1 MWVTLHQGRQGGSPW
16 CLVTLHVTNLRI
28 SSLVPLVS
36 PPPDAIPR
44 PVMLS
49 VLAATLAN
57 YAPSVQQQT
66 RMSMSRVT
74 GVSQPIEDV
83 VQQLRGGGGSCDVVL
98 VTKLNYPLHKS

>member
-1 MWVTLHQGRQGGSPW
+1 MSALPSLSYYISACPPRDKSATPDTLDP
-16 CLVTLHVTNLRI
+16 
-28 SSLVPLVS
+28 
-36 PPPDAIPR
+36 
-44 PVMLS
+44 MLS

-98 VTKLNYPLHKS
+98 VTKLSTAQS